1 MRKEERLRHDCVRV
15 CQIICKRKSIRYLIH
30 SFSNLPPPNIS
41 PWYYVFQKLGI
52 SFKISKFDE
61 ILPFSTSSW
70 VLLSRNGGDGL
81 GQFFLP
87 PPRVCGE
94 TKEAKKWIAMRK
106 YWYQVIPIDIN
117 ILSWNAMY
125 TFDKLSNCRWCPAV
139 LGQLVNSPSLH
150 CTDRSSP
157 AFHFMSWFSQQ
168 WSSPAKYLDLLA
180 PALNQVFLSEGSAH
194 NAIRDGGSTV
204 QSYMCLGWIELLS
217 KQCKYLDL
225 RKWKIVMGLRL
236 YLQLLQDKNPRSWG
250 TLPIGR

>member
-1 MRKEERLRHDCVRV
+1 MAETAWGSFFAATAGLWWDQGSQKVGCDEKILV
-15 CQIICKRKSIRYLIH
+15 SGH
-30 SFSNLPPPNIS
+30 S
-41 PWYYVFQKLGI
+41 Y
-52 SFKISKFDE
+52 
-61 ILPFSTSSW
+61 
-70 VLLSRNGGDGL
+70 
-81 GQFFLP
+81 
-87 PPRVCGE
+87 
-94 TKEAKKWIAMRK
+94 
-106 YWYQVIPIDIN
+106 IN

-150 CTDRSSP
+150 CTDKSSP

-194 NAIRDGGSTV
+194 NAIRDGDSTV

-236 YLQLLQDKNPRSWG
+236 YLQLLQDKNPRSWR